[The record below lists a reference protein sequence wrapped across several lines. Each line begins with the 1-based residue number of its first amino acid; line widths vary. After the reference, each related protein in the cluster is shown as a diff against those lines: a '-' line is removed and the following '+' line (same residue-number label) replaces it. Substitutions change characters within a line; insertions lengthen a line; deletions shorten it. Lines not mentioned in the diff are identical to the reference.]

1 MSPES
6 EATILV
12 VDDNEMN
19 RDILGRRLL
28 QRGYRVELAENGQAA
43 LNKILQHK
51 IDLVL
56 LDIEMPIIDGIA
68 VLKILRKTYTMVD
81 LPVIM
86 VTARGEAGDV
96 VQALELGA
104 NDYIMKP
111 LDLAVV
117 PARVK
122 TQLALKQKSDEAK
135 LLTQKLESSN
145 ALIRSIFGRYVA
157 TEVVDKL
164 LETPHTLDFGGELRT
179 VSVLVADLRG
189 FSLLADG
196 PFTAAEIVQM
206 LNNFLG
212 TMTEIV
218 SRHHGIVD
226 EIVGDGILAFFGA
239 PSSQPDHAQRAVAC
253 ALEMQSS
260 IAAVNAFNRERGLP
274 ELSMGIGIHTGEA
287 IVGNIG
293 STTRCKYSVV
303 GKHVNLAARIESSSC
318 GNQIL
323 VSEATLAHSG
333 AILRIDGQIVIRP
346 KGHAEPV
353 TAFEIGGIGGDYNLF
368 LPHYKDE
375 LVDLSELVP
384 AQCAIVDNKSL
395 GAETFQVHLTR
406 LSAKSAELTSERGL
420 WPLTDLAIFLG
431 AENGTKDVVPCV
443 YGKVTAHSEANAKQ
457 VCVRFTSILPQTLSA
472 IENLLHKF
480 QVSGAHPAA
489 PAEP

>member
-1 MSPES
+1 MNAESP
-6 EATILV
+6 ATILV
-12 VDDNEMN
+12 VDDNDMN
-19 RDILGRRLL
+19 RDILSRRLL
-28 QRGYRVELAENGQAA
+28 QRGYRVEMAENGQAA
-43 LNKILQHK
+43 LNKMLEHK

-86 VTARGEAGDV
+86 VTARGESGDII
-96 VQALELGA
+96 QALELGA

-135 LLTQKLESSN
+135 LLAQRLETSN
-145 ALIRSIFGRYVA
+145 TLIRSIFGRYVA

-164 LETPHTLDFGGELRT
+164 LETPEMLDFGGELRT

-189 FSLLADG
+189 FTLLADG
-196 PFTAAEIVQM
+196 PFSAAEIVQM

-218 SRHHGIVD
+218 ARHHGIVD
-226 EIVGDGILAFFGA
+226 EIVGDGLMAFFGA
-239 PSSQPDHAQRAVAC
+239 PSSQDDHAQRAVAC
-253 ALEMQSS
+253 ALEMQRS
-260 IAAVNAFNRERGLP
+260 IAQVNAFNRERGLP
-274 ELSMGIGIHTGEA
+274 ELSMGIGIHTGEV

-293 STTRCKYSVV
+293 SNTRCKYSVV

-323 VSEATLAHSG
+323 VSEATLGHSG

-346 KGHAEPV
+346 KGLAEPV
-353 TAFEIGGIGGDYNLF
+353 TAFEIGGIGGKYNLF
-368 LPHYKDE
+368 LPHFKDE
-375 LVDLSELVP
+375 LVDLSESVP

-395 GAETFQVHLTR
+395 GDETFQVHLTR
-406 LSAKSAELTSERGL
+406 LSPKSAELTSERPL
-420 WPLTDLAIFLG
+420 WPLTDLAIFLASESG
-431 AENGTKDVVPCV
+431 DPGCVPCL
-443 YGKVTAHSEANAKQ
+443 YGKVTTQTDGNSRH
-457 VCVRFTSILPQTLSA
+457 VCVRFTSILPHSLSA
-472 IENLLHKF
+472 IENLLRA
-480 QVSGAHPAA
+480 SANLPA
-489 PAEP
+489 PSVPR